1 MIAQL
6 LCRPELKIFPSR
18 EGSKEAP
25 QENQFIGEWVRLVK
39 PVDRR
44 GWGARGQCGSSVL
57 RHAEHWELED
67 DGKWGFQG
75 DEELEL
81 AQGTADRLR
90 GRFGSGLEAQI
101 FSSGAGMRWR
111 VGSTPQI
118 SLAYWAMV
126 RSLENL
132 PDVAMFRITI
142 RVHSLGF

>member
-39 PVDRR
+39 SIDGRA
-44 GWGARGQCGSSVL
+44 WGARGQCGSSVL

-75 DEELEL
+75 E
-81 AQGTADRLR
+81 G
-90 GRFGSGLEAQI
+90 
-101 FSSGAGMRWR
+101 
-111 VGSTPQI
+111 
-118 SLAYWAMV
+118 
-126 RSLENL
+126 
-132 PDVAMFRITI
+132 
-142 RVHSLGF
+142 